1 MSWLGILIKTV
12 KCSSP
17 AAGPASGRVVI
28 LVEIKGVFARM
39 QVNTAVGKLCH
50 ELITQ

>member
-1 MSWLGILIKTV
+1 MMSNEIPQGA
-12 KCSSP
+12 CNP
-17 AAGPASGRVVI
+17 QPRVVI

-50 ELITQ
+50 QLITQ